1 MENIL
6 SIFAVVS
13 VMIFWLPLFLM
24 MLEWP
29 TLLTGRKVL
38 ARAVVRNRP
47 YGYTHRS
54 CCRSDERRFHRA
66 A

>member
-38 ARAVVRNRP
+38 ARAVVRRRP
-47 YGYTHRS
+47 YGYTRS
-54 CCRSDERRFHRA
+54 EEKRFQSA